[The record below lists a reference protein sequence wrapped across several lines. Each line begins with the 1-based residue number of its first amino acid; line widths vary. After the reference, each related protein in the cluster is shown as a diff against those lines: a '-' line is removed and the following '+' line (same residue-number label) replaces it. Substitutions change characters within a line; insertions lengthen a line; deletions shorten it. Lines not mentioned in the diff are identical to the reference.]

1 MNLENEWV
9 TLDAAQKISIAELR
23 EKNRELTI
31 QLDDAGIEIAKL
43 KLEITKLED
52 GQLALNVKLVDA
64 SKEIGRLS
72 LLLKQ

>member
-9 TLDAAQKISIAELR
+9 MLDAAQKLSISELK
-23 EKNRELTI
+23 EKNKALII

-43 KLEITKLED
+43 KMEIIKLEH

-64 SKEIGRLS
+64 NKKIGRLS